1 MYAHL
6 FGEGH
11 QGLDDVIV
19 IVIVMVIVMTDV
31 SKLVDREGFWAYKMN

>member
-11 QGLDDVIV
+11 QGLDDV